1 MFDKDRWQEIFEAL
15 GKNRMRT
22 ILTGFGVGW
31 GMTMLVLMMG
41 AGKGLQN
48 AVTYGF
54 SAWATNSMFLWSQAT
69 SMPYKGFQK
78 GRRFNLRNGDALALK
93 EEIPELDLVCP
104 RAQLGG
110 YRGSNNVVRNEK
122 TAAASIYGDI
132 PEYFRLEKRDL
143 EFGRFLNQ
151 EDLEQKR
158 KVCVVGLRVVD
169 MLFDKGEQPIGQF
182 IRVNGVYFKVVG
194 VYNTKRKGEDA
205 EEDLQT
211 VMIPLST
218 FQQTFNWGDLV
229 GWFSLAA
236 KDGHSI
242 KSLEPKILGVLKKR
256 HNVNPDDERAFGH
269 WNLEE
274 EFNKMNG
281 LFMGINMLS
290 LVVSLFSLIA
300 GAIGVSNIMLVVI
313 KERTKEIGIRRAI
326 GATPWNIKSQ
336 IILEAVFLTTV
347 AGIVGILFGVWV
359 MHLVDVYFGDSPQ
372 FLHPG
377 VGLELVLVAFGILIL
392 VGVFAG
398 LLPASRATQIKPVE
412 ALRVDG

>member
-15 GKNRMRT
+15 GKNKVRT

-48 AVTYGF
+48 AVTFGF
-54 SAWATNSMFLWSQAT
+54 NAWATNSMFLWTQAT
-69 SMPYKGFQK
+69 SMPYQGFQK
-78 GRRFNLRNGDALALK
+78 GRRFNLRNEDANALK
-93 EEIPELDLVCP
+93 AEIPELDLVCP

-110 YRGSNNVVRNEK
+110 YRGSNNIIRNEK

-132 PEYFRLEKRDL
+132 PDYFKLEKRDL
-143 EFGRFLNQ
+143 KDGRFLNE
-151 EDLEQKR
+151 EDQTQKR
-158 KVCVVGLRVVD
+158 KVCVVGKRVVD
-169 MLFDKGEQPIGQF
+169 MLFDPEEQVVGQF

-194 VYNTKRKGEDA
+194 VYDTKRKGEDA

-218 FQQTFNWGDLV
+218 FQQTFNWGNIV
-229 GWFSLAA
+229 GWFSLSA
-236 KDGHSI
+236 KDGYSI
-242 KSLEPKILGVLKKR
+242 QALEPKILGVLKKR
-256 HNVNPDDERAFGH
+256 HSIHPDDDRAFGH
-269 WNLEE
+269 WNLEQ

-281 LFMGINMLS
+281 LFIGINMLS
-290 LVVSLFSLIA
+290 LVVSLFSLFA
-300 GAIGVSNIMLVVI
+300 GAIGISNIMLVVV

-326 GATPWNIKSQ
+326 GATPWNIKGQ
-336 IILEAVFLTTV
+336 IILEAVFLTTI
-347 AGIVGILFGVWV
+347 AGIIGIIFGVWV
-359 MHLVDVYFGDSPQ
+359 MHLVDVNFGDSPQ

-377 VGLELVLVAFGILIL
+377 VGLNLVLMAFGILL
-392 VGVFAG
+392 VVGVLAG
-398 LLPASRATQIKPVE
+398 LLPAARATQIKPVE

>member
-15 GKNRMRT
+15 GKNKVRT

-48 AVTYGF
+48 AVTFGF
-54 SAWATNSMFLWSQAT
+54 NAWATNSMFLWTQAT
-69 SMPYKGFQK
+69 SMPYQGFQK
-78 GRRFNLRNGDALALK
+78 GRRFNLRNEDANALK
-93 EEIPELDLVCP
+93 AEIPELDLVCP

-110 YRGSNNVVRNEK
+110 YRGSNNIIRNEK

-132 PEYFRLEKRDL
+132 PDYFKLEKRDL
-143 EFGRFLNQ
+143 KDGRFLNE
-151 EDLEQKR
+151 EDQTQKR
-158 KVCVVGLRVVD
+158 KVCVVGKRVVD
-169 MLFDKGEQPIGQF
+169 MLFDPEEQVVGQF

-194 VYNTKRKGEDA
+194 VYDTKRKGEDA

-218 FQQTFNWGDLV
+218 FQQTFNWGNIV
-229 GWFSLAA
+229 GWFSLSA
-236 KDGHSI
+236 KDGYSI
-242 KSLEPKILGVLKKR
+242 QALEPKILGVLKKR
-256 HNVNPDDERAFGH
+256 HSIHPDDDRAFGH
-269 WNLEE
+269 WNLEQ

-281 LFMGINMLS
+281 LFIGINMLS
-290 LVVSLFSLIA
+290 LVVSLFSLFA
-300 GAIGVSNIMLVVI
+300 GAIGISNIMLVVV

-326 GATPWNIKSQ
+326 GATPWNIKGQ
-336 IILEAVFLTTV
+336 IILEAVFLTTI
-347 AGIVGILFGVWV
+347 AGIIGIVFGVWV
-359 MHLVDVYFGDSPQ
+359 MHMVDVNFGDSPQ

-377 VGLELVLVAFGILIL
+377 VGLNLVLMAFGILL
-392 VGVFAG
+392 VVGVLAG
-398 LLPASRATQIKPVE
+398 LLPAARATQIKPVE

>member
-15 GKNRMRT
+15 GKNKVRT

-48 AVTYGF
+48 AVTFGF
-54 SAWATNSMFLWSQAT
+54 NAWATNSMFLWTQAT
-69 SMPYKGFQK
+69 SMPYQGFQK
-78 GRRFNLRNGDALALK
+78 GRRFNLKNEDAYALK
-93 EEIPELDLVCP
+93 SEIPELDLVCP

-110 YRGSNNVVRNEK
+110 YRGSNNIIRNEK

-132 PEYFRLEKRDL
+132 PDYFKLEKRDL
-143 EFGRFLNQ
+143 KHGRFLNE
-151 EDLEQKR
+151 EDQLQKR
-158 KVCVVGLRVVD
+158 KVCVVGQRVVD
-169 MLFDKGEQPIGQF
+169 MLFDPTEQAVGQH

-194 VYNTKRKGEDA
+194 VYDTKRKGEDA

-218 FQQTFNWGDLV
+218 FQQTFNWGNIV
-229 GWFSLAA
+229 GWFSLSAR
-236 KDGHSI
+236 DGYSI
-242 KSLEPKILGVLKKR
+242 QALESKILGVLKKR
-256 HNVNPDDERAFGH
+256 HSIHPDDDRAFGH
-269 WNLEE
+269 WNLEQ

-281 LFMGINMLS
+281 LFIGINMLS
-290 LVVSLFSLIA
+290 LVVSLFSLFA
-300 GAIGVSNIMLVVI
+300 GAIGISNIMLVVV

-326 GATPWNIKSQ
+326 GATPWNIKGQ
-336 IILEAVFLTTV
+336 IILEAVFLTTIAGV
-347 AGIVGILFGVWV
+347 IGIVFGVWV
-359 MHLVDVYFGDSPQ
+359 MHLVDVNFGDSPQ

-377 VGLELVLVAFGILIL
+377 VGLNLVLMAFSILL
-392 VGVFAG
+392 VVGVLAG
-398 LLPASRATQIKPVE
+398 LLPAARATQIKPVE